1 MNANAILRPTAGFM
15 LAHPARF
22 IALGFGTGLSPFA
35 PGTVGTLLGF
45 PMYWIA
51 SGWLAPYGPLGCLRS
66 SRPCSCSACGPAGA
80 PGATWG

>member
-15 LAHPARF
+15 LKHPARF

-45 PMYWIA
+45 PVYWIA
-51 SGWLAPYGPLGCLRS
+51 SELRS
-66 SRPCSCSACGPAGA
+66 
-80 PGATWG
+80 